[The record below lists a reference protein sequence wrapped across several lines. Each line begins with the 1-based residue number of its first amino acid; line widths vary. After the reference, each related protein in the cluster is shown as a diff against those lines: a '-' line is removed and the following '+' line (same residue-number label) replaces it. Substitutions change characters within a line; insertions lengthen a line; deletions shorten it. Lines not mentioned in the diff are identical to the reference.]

1 MITIGSKKQ
10 KFGNSRY
17 NDNSHRKT
25 ISFFWMIFSRIS
37 RWTIIASTA
46 LILVIIMFSISI
58 IAFAHSSSFDKKD
71 NLWTSIGKYLTS
83 DIFDKVLPTI
93 IIPLIAFIWRIYDN
107 NTKQKEQEL
116 KEKKKSRQQELK
128 ENRVM
133 TIETTFEEWYKMNK
147 LVSEV
152 RFLESN
158 DIKTIKQVQLQ
169 IAEHSISFGKLI
181 YIWSSRFPILPDT
194 VVSLFIN
201 HTVSLYWGAW
211 AIAYSIKNG
220 IVEPKMSN
228 TYYNNNS
235 SRHWAHQETIPIK
248 INNELQESLGIFQR
262 GIVSTGFLNLV
273 YVLKTSAELLEH
285 IEEYLPYDDHI
296 QHCTI
301 NVIKKAIENQFT
313 KRFDPKEKD
322 CHIYTQIRDYQKN
335 IFHQLLSNQEEEPV
349 IEPIS
354 IFLNKYQNDIDSLIK
369 DVDEEITTNLIK
381 LHPKMAYKIRKVK
394 EQLDQNVGDLI
405 KYLCRLKIY
414 ELLLGL
420 DKFAKG
426 ELLPKNCQDYVE
438 DTMQF
443 RYRYSDRKKID
454 EVRTSY
460 QKVKDKIEENLPL
473 YPAEWDNIKYKK
485 IINTIEYKTFFGLFN
500 QIQDSDL
507 LNMVAAD
514 TIAYIR
520 NVGRMI
526 RFTRILF
533 YNEDMAPVS

>member
-1 MITIGSKKQ
+1 MYSAIGTKRQQSE
-10 KFGNSRY
+10 NSNY
-17 NDNSHRKT
+17 NDIHRET
-25 ISFFWMIFSRIS
+25 TSFFWTIFSSIS
-37 RWTIIASTA
+37 RWTVISSIA
-46 LILVIIMFSISI
+46 LVLVIIMFSISI
-58 IAFAHSSSFDKKD
+58 MAFTHSPNFDERD
-71 NLWTSIGKYLTS
+71 HLWTSIDKYLTS

-93 IIPLIAFIWRIYDN
+93 IIPLVAFIWRIYDN

-116 KEKKKSRQQELK
+116 KEKRKSRQQELK
-128 ENRVM
+128 ENRIK
-133 TIETTFEEWYKMNK
+133 TIESTFEEWYKMNK

-158 DIKTIKQVQLQ
+158 DIKAIEQVQLQ

-194 VVSLFIN
+194 IVSLFIN

-211 AIAYSIKNG
+211 AVAYSIKNS
-220 IVEPKMSN
+220 IVEPKM
-228 TYYNNNS
+228 TKTYNNNQ
-235 SRHWAHQETIPIK
+235 WVQQETIPIR
-248 INNELQESLGIFQR
+248 INDELQESLGIFQR

-285 IEEYLPYDDHI
+285 IEEYFPYDEHI
-296 QHCTI
+296 QYCTI
-301 NVIKKAIENQFT
+301 NVIKRSIENQFA

-322 CHIYTQIRDYQKN
+322 CHIYTQIRDYQMN
-335 IFHQLLSNQEEEPV
+335 IAHQLSLNQEETV

-354 IFLNKYQNDIDSLIK
+354 TFLNKYQDDIDSLIK
-369 DVDEEITTNLIK
+369 DIDEEITMNLIK
-381 LHPKMAYKIRKVK
+381 LHPKMAYQIRKAK
-394 EQLDQNVGDLI
+394 EQLNHNVGDLI

-420 DKFAKG
+420 DKFTKG
-426 ELLPKNCQDYVE
+426 ELLPNDCQAFFE
-438 DTMQF
+438 DIMQI

-454 EVRTSY
+454 SVRLSY
-460 QKVKDKIEENLPL
+460 QQVKDKIEENLPL
-473 YPAEWDNIKYKK
+473 YPAEWDNEKYKK
-485 IINTIEYKTFFGLFN
+485 IINSIEYKTFFSLFN
-500 QIQDSDL
+500 QIQNSDL

-514 TIAYIR
+514 TIVFIR